1 MFTRSRILFAVV
13 VSGLAAATPVSAQFG
28 PGVRY
33 NYQFGLSPG
42 LSYNPWL
49 PSLPLAPGRYS
60 YSGYTLS
67 GVGASGPYEISYAY
81 YRNGAVLLGGG
92 GSPYA
97 GGYYGGVGSGPG
109 WAAGE
114 GSAVAARQRS
124 AVAAAQRGAKYD
136 VAPKGGA
143 TSQDFDR
150 MLRDPANRRDGQMP
164 AIDAALIN
172 PPEEAILSGEVLGR
186 LSTLI
191 AELEGKGKKAESGLC
206 PPELMLK
213 VVFDGGA
220 AADAANQ
227 FRTSELTFPAALTGR
242 DHTNLRAGLELAYRP
257 VVAAAHAGKKVVSS
271 DADKLLAEVT
281 KARET
286 VAPLVKD
293 WSVDDAKAVSRFF
306 TRLEAA
312 AKYTKEAT
320 AAGVAG
326 VKWSQ
331 FGAPVA
337 DLSKHLTK
345 YKLRF
350 GPPAAGDEDA
360 YHSLHRG
367 LLAYYAGLL
376 QAK

>member
-1 MFTRSRILFAVV
+1 MFTRSRFLFAVV
-13 VSGLAAATPVSAQFG
+13 VGGLAAATPAPAQFG

-33 NYQFGLSPG
+33 NYQFGLSPA
-42 LSYNPWL
+42 LPYNPWL
-49 PSLPLAPGRYS
+49 PSLPMAPGRYS

-67 GVGASGPYEISYAY
+67 GWGASGPYEISYGY
-81 YRNGAVLLGGG
+81 YRNGAAYISG

-114 GSAVAARQRS
+114 GSAVAARQRA
-124 AVAAAQRGAKYD
+124 AVASAQRSAAYD

-143 TSQDFDR
+143 TADLDR
-150 MLRDPANRRDGQMP
+150 VLRDPAAARRDGPAP
-164 AIDAALIN
+164 AIDAALVR

-186 LSTLI
+186 LAALI
-191 AELEGKGKKAESGLC
+191 ADLEAKGKKTESGLC

-213 VVFDGGA
+213 VVFDGGP

-227 FRTSELTFPAALTGR
+227 FRTVELAFPSALAGAE
-242 DHTNLRAGLELAYRP
+242 HTDLRAGLEQAYRP
-257 VVAAAHAGKKVVSS
+257 VATAAHAGKKVAPA
-271 DADKLLAEVT
+271 DADKLLAEVA
-281 KARET
+281 KAREG
-286 VAPLVKD
+286 VAPRVKE
-293 WSVDDAKAVSRFF
+293 WSVDDARAVSRFF
-306 TRLEAA
+306 ARLESA
-312 AKYTKEAT
+312 AKFVKDPN

-326 VKWSQ
+326 AKWSQ
-331 FGAPVA
+331 FGATVA

>member
-13 VSGLAAATPVSAQFG
+13 VGGLAAAPAPAQFG
-28 PGVRY
+28 PSARY
-33 NYQFGLSPG
+33 NYQFGLSPA
-42 LSYNPWL
+42 LPYNPWL
-49 PSLPLAPGRYS
+49 PTLPLAPGRYS
-60 YSGYTLS
+60 LSGYTLS
-67 GVGASGPYEISYAY
+67 GTGANGPYEVSYVY
-81 YRNGAVLLGGG
+81 YRNGAAIVGGG

-124 AVAAAQRGAKYD
+124 AVASAQRGAKYD

-143 TSQDFDR
+143 TSQDVDR
-150 MLRDPANRRDGQMP
+150 MLRDPANRRDGQGP
-164 AIDAALIN
+164 AIDAALVN

-227 FRTSELTFPAALTGR
+227 FRTSELAFPTALTGR
-242 DHTNLRAGLELAYRP
+242 DSSDLRTGLELAYRP
-257 VVAAAHAGKKVVSS
+257 VVSAAHAGKKVMPS
-271 DADKLLAEVT
+271 DADKLLAEVA

-286 VAPLVKD
+286 VAPRVQD
-293 WSVDDAKAVSRFF
+293 WSVDDARAVSRFF

-312 AKYTKEAT
+312 AKYMKDAT